1 MITSKNTNIPIVS
14 LEFINKESPYK
25 VTYYN
30 KREEILHFSTSKGL
44 EYVIT
49 FVLDKTLNIPNM
61 YQLVV
66 EEIYQT
72 HASYD
77 PLIEKTI
84 IAIIESF
91 LDKEYNILAFVC
103 DSSDK
108 HEKARNYLFNK
119 WYLKYDNNRFYKW
132 DGMIHTEENTY
143 YSSLICNKKH
153 MDYLSIKC
161 LFYNFVSELQK

>member
-1 MITSKNTNIPIVS
+1 MMIMENTNTPIVS
-14 LEFINKESPYK
+14 LEVINREAPYK

-30 KREEILHFSTSKGL
+30 NREEILYFSTSKGL
-44 EYVIT
+44 VYVIT
-49 FVLDKTLNIPNM
+49 FVVDQTLNIPKM

-77 PLIEKTI
+77 PLIEETI
-84 IAIIESF
+84 ITIIKSF
-91 LDKEYNILAFVC
+91 FQQENNVLAFVC

-119 WYLKYDNNRFYKW
+119 LFLKYNNNCFYKW
-132 DGMIHTEENTY
+132 DGVISADENTY
-143 YSSLICNKKH
+143 YSSILCSKKH
-153 MDYLSIKC
+153 TDYLSVKST
-161 LFYNFVSELQK
+161 FYNFVSELQK

>member
-1 MITSKNTNIPIVS
+1 MIVLENTNAPIVS
-14 LEFINKESPYK
+14 LEVINRESPYK

-30 KREEILHFSTSKGL
+30 KREEILYFSTSKGL

-77 PLIEKTI
+77 PFIEKTI
-84 IAIIESF
+84 ITIIESF
-91 LDKEYNILAFVC
+91 LDEENNILAFVC
-103 DSSDK
+103 DSSDR
-108 HEKARNYLFNK
+108 HETARNYLFNK
-119 WYLKYDNNRFYKW
+119 WFLKYNDNRFYKW
-132 DGMIHTEENTY
+132 DGIVKAEENVY

-153 MDYLSIKC
+153 ADVLSVKST
-161 LFYNFVSELQK
+161 FYKFVSDLQK